1 MLNTSNRARSSGMTL
16 IELLIGVAI
25 LAIVMGIAAP
35 NFLQWARSIQIKNAA
50 SSVATGMQRARAEA
64 VARNTN
70 VIFVLGADTSWTVS
84 VVSPAAVIES
94 RSGSEGSQNT
104 TRTIT
109 PSAATGLTFNN
120 YGLAVPNAAGTSYSQ
135 VDFAAVGSTRTMRVT
150 IGVGGNAK
158 VCDPNLAAGSNAS
171 AC

>member
-1 MLNTSNRARSSGMTL
+1 MNASARATSSGFSL
-16 IELLIGVAI
+16 AELLIGVAI
-25 LAIVMGIAAP
+25 MAIVMGLAAP
-35 NFLQWARSIQIKNAA
+35 SFLEWARAIQIKNAA

-84 VVSPAAVIES
+84 VVSPVAVIET
-94 RSGSEGSQNT
+94 RSGGEGSQDT

-109 PSAATGLTFNN
+109 PANATGLTFNN

-135 VDFAAVGSTRTMRVT
+135 VDFAAVGSTRSMRVT
-150 IGVGGNAK
+150 IGAGGSAR
-158 VCDPNLAAGSNAS
+158 VCDPSLVAGSKPA